1 MSGNSFL
8 QSIILKFKDWSRHG
22 IFKSLSDFSKKNQ
35 LKGLWGKIK
44 SGNPINKIQNR
55 PLRWL
60 IYGFISL
67 ILLFAAI
74 DQNLFWLFGYSPT
87 FHDIKNP
94 EYSVA
99 SEIYSSDGKLIGK
112 FYKEN
117 RSPVNFEDLPKNLI
131 NALVST
137 EDSRFYQHGGI
148 DFFSFFSSIWSTAKG
163 DKRGGSTITQQL
175 AKNLYET
182 RKKKSSGLLG
192 NIPGL
197 RTTIFKL
204 KEWITALKIERIYS
218 KNQILALY
226 LNTVSFGNNT
236 FGIKVAS
243 RKYFNKK
250 PIELSIEES
259 ALLVGMLKA
268 PSTYNP
274 ITNPTKALS
283 RRNVVLGQMVKNKD
297 LSPDQYKIISSL
309 PIKLSPGEIHQE
321 EEESYVRSAVEYFI
335 KAWAKKNGYDIY
347 SDGLKIYTT
356 IDSRMQNYAEEA
368 VGEKMK
374 ILQNRLNGQMKDQ
387 EPWVDENGNEVKDFL
402 SGLLQRLPEY
412 ARLTQKYRSPDSL
425 QKALT
430 TPHRMKVF
438 TWKGEKDTSFSIM
451 DSLGYYAKILQTGML
466 SYDPFTGY
474 IKAWVGGINDHYFH
488 FDHVLQSKRQ
498 PGSTFK
504 PFVYLAAIDNGYSP
518 CDKITDKA
526 VTINY
531 RDVTDGIEKS
541 WSPKN
546 ADWKFSGREMSLR
559 WALGKSCNSV
569 TAQLTDKIGSDKV
582 VKYAHKLGI
591 HSDLKPV
598 PSIGLG
604 PFDVSL
610 YDMVGAYGT
619 FLNNGY
625 LTKPLLIT
633 KIVDKDGSIIDE
645 FSPEPVKVISDETA
659 WLMLYM
665 LQGGIQE
672 PGGTSQ
678 ALWEYDLW
686 KNGNEIAGKTGT
698 SSNYSD
704 AWYIGITKDLVTGVW
719 VGAEDRSVHFRTSQ
733 SGEGSHTALP
743 IFGAYMEKLYH
754 DPKSGIKEGKFPK
767 AKVKIKT
774 KYYCPNFLPK
784 KDTTLID
791 STKSKSLA
799 DSVISIL

>member
-1 MSGNSFL
+1 MSGNSFFK
-8 QSIILKFKDWSRHG
+8 SIVSKLEFWTQKG
-22 IFKSLSDFSKKNQ
+22 IFKTFMIWVKNLNFSGFWKF
-35 LKGLWGKIK
+35 IK
-44 SGNPINKIQNR
+44 TQNPIKKIPYR

-60 IYGFISL
+60 IYAFIF
-67 ILLFAAI
+67 IFLLFFSI

-99 SEIYSSDGKLIGK
+99 SEIYSADGKLIGK

-117 RSPVNFEDLPKNLI
+117 RSPVSFEDIPKNLI
-131 NALVST
+131 DALVST

-148 DFFSFFSSIWSTAKG
+148 DFFSFFSSLYSTAKG

-182 RKKKSSGLLG
+182 RKKKSFGLLG

-197 RTTIFKL
+197 RTSIFKM
-204 KEWITALKIERIYS
+204 KEWITALKIERVYT

-226 LNTVSFGNNT
+226 LNTVGFGNNT

-250 PIELSIEES
+250 PKDLSIDQS

-274 ITNPTKALS
+274 INNPIKALS
-283 RRNVVLGQMVKNKD
+283 RRNIVLGQMVKNHV
-297 LSPDQYKIISSL
+297 LSEDSFKRYSSI
-309 PIKLSPGEIHQE
+309 PIKISPGEIHQE
-321 EEESYVRSAVEYFI
+321 EEESYIRSSVESFI
-335 KAWAKKNGYDIY
+335 KNWAHKNGYDIY
-347 SDGLKIYTT
+347 SDGLKIYTS
-356 IDSRMQNYAEEA
+356 IDSRMQNHAEEA
-368 VGEKMK
+368 VKEKMK
-374 ILQNRLNGQMKDQ
+374 ILQNRLNGQMKNH

-402 SGLLQRLPEY
+402 SGLLKRLPEY
-412 ARLTQKYRSPDSL
+412 DQLTRKYKNPDSL
-425 QKALT
+425 NKALN

-451 DSLGYYAKILQTGML
+451 DSLGYYSKILQTGLL
-466 SYDPFTGY
+466 SYDPHTGY
-474 IKAWVGGINDHYFH
+474 IKAWVGGINDHFFH
-488 FDHVLQSKRQ
+488 FDHVMQSKRQ

-526 VTINY
+526 VTISY
-531 RDVTDGIEKS
+531 KDITDGVQKT

-546 ADWKFSGREMSLR
+546 ADWKFTGRDMSLR

-582 VKYAHKLGI
+582 VKYAHLLGI
-591 HSDLKPV
+591 RSDLKAV

-625 LTKPLLIT
+625 LTKPQLIT
-633 KIVDKDGSIIDE
+633 KIYDKEGTLIDE
-645 FSPEPVKVISDETA
+645 FTPEPVKVISDETA

-743 IFGAYMEKLYH
+743 IFGSYMERLYH

-767 AKVKIKT
+767 SKVKIKT

-784 KDTTLID
+784 KDTLNTD
-791 STKSKSLA
+791 SLKSLSPQ
-799 DSVISIL
+799 DSLPSIL

>member
-1 MSGNSFL
+1 MSENSIYKTIVFKIRSWKI
-8 QSIILKFKDWSRHG
+8 QVIIKNCLEWIKKFNFSSFWRSLKTK
-22 IFKSLSDFSKKNQ
+22 
-35 LKGLWGKIK
+35 
-44 SGNPINKIQNR
+44 NPINKISNR
-55 PLRWL
+55 PLRWFL
-60 IYGFISL
+60 YGFIGL
-67 ILLFAAI
+67 IFLFGAI
-74 DQNLFWLFGYSPT
+74 DLNLFWLFGYSPS

-99 SEIYSSDGKLIGK
+99 SEIYSADGKLIGK
-112 FYKEN
+112 FYREN
-117 RSPVNFEDLPKNLI
+117 RSPVSFEDLPKNLI
-131 NALVST
+131 NALIST
-137 EDSRFYQHGGI
+137 EDIRFYQHGGI

-182 RKKKSSGLLG
+182 RKKKSAGVLG

-197 RTTIFKL
+197 RTTIYKM
-204 KEWITALKIERIYS
+204 KEWIITLKIERIYS

-226 LNTVSFGNNT
+226 LNTVGFGNNT
-236 FGIKVAS
+236 FGIKVAA
-243 RKYFNKK
+243 RRYFNKK
-250 PIELSIEES
+250 PGELSTEES

-274 ITNPTKALS
+274 ITNPLKALN
-283 RRNVVLGQMVKNKD
+283 RRNTVLGQMVKNHFLSNEDYKD
-297 LSPDQYKIISSL
+297 FIKD
-309 PIKLSPGEIHQE
+309 PIHLQPGEMNQK
-321 EEESYVRSAVEYFI
+321 EEESYIRSAVESFV
-335 KAWAKKNGYDIY
+335 KAWAHKNGYDIY
-347 SDGLKIYTT
+347 SDGLKIYTS

-368 VGEKMK
+368 VDEKMK

-387 EPWVDENGNEVKDFL
+387 DPWVDENGNDIKDFL
-402 SGLLQRLPEY
+402 SNLLQRLPEY
-412 ARLTQKYRSPDSL
+412 EKLKQKYKNPDSL
-425 QKALT
+425 NSALN

-438 TWKGEKDTSFSIM
+438 TWKGEKDTSFSIL
-451 DSLGYYAKILQTGML
+451 DSLGYYAKILQTGLL
-466 SYDPFTGY
+466 SYDPHTGY

-488 FDHVLQSKRQ
+488 FDHVMQSKRQ

-526 VTINY
+526 VTISY
-531 RDVTDGIEKS
+531 KDVTDGVEKT

-546 ADWKFSGREMSLR
+546 ADWKFSGRDMSLR

-582 VKYAHKLGI
+582 VKYAHLLGI

-625 LTKPLLIT
+625 LTKPQLIT
-633 KIVDKDGSIIDE
+633 KIVDKEGTLIDE
-645 FSPEPVKVISDETA
+645 FNPEPVKVISDETA

-743 IFGAYMEKLYH
+743 IFGAYMERLYH

-767 AKVKIKT
+767 PKVKIKT
-774 KYYCPNFLPK
+774 KYYCPNFIPK
-784 KDTTLID
+784 KDTLIAD
-791 STKSKSLA
+791 STQKLISM
-799 DSVISIL
+799 DSIGSIL